1 MNRNNVAWV
10 LRADGLFNMFAGLVL
25 LTFYRPV
32 VAFIGWPNTQ
42 MPIYANVLGA
52 ALIGLSLTVLLVS
65 RHPEQSRGIILS
77 SVLTKAL
84 AGVTILY
91 WVFIAGVDLPSPWLL
106 PAAVGVQ
113 VLFALGEAAYCLPSK
128 TGGPNRRVA

>member
-1 MNRNNVAWV
+1 
-10 LRADGLFNMFAGLVL
+10 
-25 LTFYRPV
+25 
-32 VAFIGWPNTQ
+32 

-52 ALIGLSLTVLLVS
+52 ALIGLSLTVILVS

-84 AGVTILY
+84 AGAMILY
-91 WVFIAGVDLPSPWLL
+91 WVFVAGIDLPSPWLL

-113 VLFALGEAAYCLPSK
+113 VLFALGEAVYCLPSR
-128 TGGPNRRVA
+128 TRTSNRRVA

>member
-1 MNRNNVAWV
+1 MNRSNVAWI
-10 LRADGLFNMFAGLVL
+10 LRADGLFNLLAGLAL

-32 VAFIGWPNTQ
+32 VALIGWPDTP

-52 ALIGLSLTVLLVS
+52 ALIGLSLTVILVA
-65 RHPEQSRGIILS
+65 RHPEQSRGIILA

-84 AGVTILY
+84 AGASILY
-91 WVFIAGVDLPSPWLL
+91 WVLVAGIDLPSPWLL

-113 VLFALGEAAYCLPSK
+113 VLFALGEAAYCLPSR
-128 TGGPNRRVA
+128 TGRSNRRIA

>member
-1 MNRNNVAWV
+1 MNRSNVVWV
-10 LRADGLFNMFAGLVL
+10 LRVDGLFNLFAGLVL

-32 VAFIGWPNTQ
+32 VALIGWPNTQ

-52 ALIGLSLTVLLVS
+52 ALIGLSLTVILVS

-77 SVLTKAL
+77 GVLTKAL

-91 WVFIAGVDLPSPWLL
+91 WVFIAGIDLPSPWLL

-113 VLFALGEAAYCLPSK
+113 VLFALGEAAYCLPSR